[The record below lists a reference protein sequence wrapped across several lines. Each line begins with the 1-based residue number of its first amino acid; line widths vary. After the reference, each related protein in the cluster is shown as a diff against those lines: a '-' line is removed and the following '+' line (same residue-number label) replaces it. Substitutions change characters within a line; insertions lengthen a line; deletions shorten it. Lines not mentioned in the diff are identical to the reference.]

1 MKGKHQDIQSI
12 IKSKETPFKA
22 LVLYG
27 PNSFVVADIYK
38 ELCKS
43 LIDEEKEI
51 FGSREFD
58 SKEITGDADGF
69 HNETQSITFE
79 AGKKYIRIDMTGS
92 EAGGAILDFL
102 KIEQCDVTL
111 IIKAGTLSP
120 RSSLRK
126 AVENSD
132 SSIIV
137 PFYEDDAVS
146 LISFIQD
153 KTKQNDFSIT
163 RESCNEIISLS
174 GLDRGR
180 INNSI
185 ESLML
190 YLESAKNREIKV
202 EDVRLVLFDTNQSQI
217 NELCKNVC
225 LGRTEES
232 QKILS
237 RLILQGITAP
247 QFISAFLAHFQKI
260 HMTGLRVISGASVS
274 AAIKEIKPP
283 IFYKEVKSYQNQVEN
298 WGIKKTERA
307 LDILVEADL
316 KTKGFSGLGQTIIGD
331 IVLRLSNVAK
341 K

>member
-69 HNETQSITFE
+69 HNETQSINFG
-79 AGKKYIRIDMTGS
+79 AGKKYIRINMTGA
-92 EAGGAILDFL
+92 EAGGAILNFL
-102 KIEQCDVTL
+102 KVEQDDVTL
-111 IIKAGTLSP
+111 IIKADTLSP

-126 AVENSD
+126 AVESSD

-137 PFYEDDAVS
+137 PFYEDDAGS

-237 RLILQGITAP
+237 RLILQGVTAP

>member
-1 MKGKHQDIQSI
+1 MKGKQQDIQSI
-12 IKSKETPFKA
+12 IEAKETSFKA
-22 LVLYG
+22 VLLYG
-27 PNSFVVADIYK
+27 PNSFVIADLYK
-38 ELCKS
+38 KLSKS

-58 SKEITGDADGF
+58 AKEITGDAGEF
-69 HNETQSITFE
+69 YNETQSL
-79 AGKKYIRIDMTGS
+79 ALGSKQKYLKVNMTGS

-102 KIEQCDVTL
+102 KIEQNDVTL

-126 AVENSD
+126 AVEGSN

-137 PFYEDDAVS
+137 PFYEDDAKS
-146 LISFIQD
+146 LISFMQD
-153 KTKQNDFSIT
+153 KAKQNNFSIT

-190 YLESAKNREIKV
+190 YLETSSSREIGV
-202 EDVRLVLFDTNQSQI
+202 EEVKLVLFDSNQSQT

-225 LGRTEES
+225 LGKTEES

-237 RLILQGITAP
+237 RLTLQGVTAP
-247 QFISAFLAHFQKI
+247 QFVSAFLAHFQKI
-260 HMTGLRVISGASVS
+260 HMTGLRVLSGASIS
-274 AAIKEIKPP
+274 GAIKEIKPP
-283 IFYKEVKSYQNQVEN
+283 IFYKEIKSYQSQVEN
-298 WGIKKTERA
+298 WNTKKTERA
-307 LDILVEADL
+307 LDILIEADL
-316 KTKGFSGLGQTIIGD
+316 KTKEFSGLGSSIIGD